1 MNREFFKFVI
11 PSMIA
16 FSFSGIYSIVDGWF
30 VGNYLNETG
39 LAAINVAYPITAFIL
54 ATGTALGMGGS
65 IFISI
70 SRGKDQLEEQRTY
83 LGITLALLLAAGIME
98 MVLMYA
104 VFPTV
109 LRFFGAYG
117 ELFTLGEEYIRWI
130 IFGTL
135 FQVIGSGLVP
145 VVRNYDGAHIAM
157 ISMITGFMVNVV
169 LDWVFI
175 AVFGWGMMGAALAT
189 VLGQGC
195 SIVPSLIFLIKKKK
209 LTGYARF
216 RLDGKKIREILA
228 VAVSPF
234 GLTFAGSVVMIIIN
248 KNAIIHGGERAAACY
263 AVISYVTYIV
273 QMLIQGIGDGSQPLI
288 SRYFGAGRK
297 DMVKKLRNMAFVT
310 AEVTAAASVILLI
323 AGSETVS
330 LFFGM
335 SGQGVSDVKDT
346 MPYFAAGIVFM
357 AIERIMT
364 SVFYAMDR
372 NGYAYVLI
380 YGELI
385 SMGILA
391 TVVLPPFMG
400 VTGVWLSVPVA
411 QVAMAALSVPL
422 LRKSVENADSVEK
435 MAFR

>member
-16 FSFSGIYSIVDGWF
+16 FSF
-30 VGNYLNETG
+30 NETG

-216 RLDGKKIREILA
+216 RLDGKKIRGILA

-263 AVISYVTYIV
+263 AVISYVTYIA

-310 AEVTAAASVILLI
+310 AEVTAVASVILLI

-422 LRKSVENADSVEK
+422 LRKSVENADNVEK